1 MIIIL
6 AVSVLLFLSVMLII
20 AIRADMSYDVYE
32 EEVTITTSG
41 PELVGIL
48 YKQYDNGQPYVM
60 DPADGDKVWVNTKDD
75 LYEDGAG
82 RWYDL
87 RG

>member
-1 MIIIL
+1 MAIFLI
-6 AVSVLLFLSVMLII
+6 AVSLLFILLLAI
-20 AIRADMSYDVYE
+20 AFRNLMCYNDYE
-32 EEVTITTSG
+32 EYEEVTTT
-41 PELVGIL
+41 ENFLVSGIL